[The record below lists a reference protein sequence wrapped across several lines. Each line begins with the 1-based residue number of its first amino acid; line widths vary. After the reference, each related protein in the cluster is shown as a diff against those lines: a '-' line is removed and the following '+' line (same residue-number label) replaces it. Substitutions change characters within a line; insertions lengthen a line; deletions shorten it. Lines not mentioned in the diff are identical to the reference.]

1 MEDMDFY
8 GSVTVGERGQI
19 VLPSKLRKKFGIK
32 AGDKIL
38 VLGRKAYEKWG
49 IFLVKAEILAQI
61 MEEWEKKIKKG
72 LRKMKE

>member
-1 MEDMDFY
+1 MENELDFY

-38 VLGRKAYEKWG
+38 VLGRKAYGKWG
-49 IFLVKAEILAQI
+49 IFLVKAEILAKI
-61 MEEWEKKIKKG
+61 IEEWEEKIKKAF
-72 LRKMKE
+72 KK